1 MVTVRLSS
9 SSISS
14 MTMAG
19 LSSLH
24 IYVVA
29 VAALPLVPS
38 VHLGRGCFDIKY
50 FRLDGNEL
58 SGGLRADA
66 ALVLNAA
73 WYMSGV

>member
-38 VHLGRGCFDIKY
+38 MHLGRGCFDIKY
-50 FRLDGNEL
+50 YSDRLDGNEL

-66 ALVLNAA
+66 ALI
-73 WYMSGV
+73 